1 MIWFLLALIS
11 ALMLGGYDVCKKQS
25 LRDNAV
31 VPVLLINTAICSLLF
46 LPLLLLSAFEVLP
59 AGSHWYVPSASWDEH
74 RYLVFKAALVLSSWL
89 CGYFAIKHLPLTL
102 VGPINATRPVMTLL
116 GALLIFGER
125 FNLWQWVGILLAIL
139 AFFLLSRSGKKE
151 GIVFSRNRWIYL
163 LLLAAVL
170 GACSGLYD
178 KYLLAPVTAGGLG
191 MKASF
196 VQAWF
201 NIYQSLFMLLIFGV
215 LWWPNRSVNTPFR
228 WRWTIVGISLLI
240 TAADLFYYF
249 ALSHPDALIAIVS
262 MTRRSSVLVS
272 FAFGVFLLRE
282 RNVRSKA
289 LDLLLVFLSMVCLCI
304 GALSAT

>member
-1 MIWFLLALIS
+1 MTWFLLAVAS
-11 ALMLGGYDVCKKQS
+11 AIMLGGYDVFKKQS

-31 VPVLLINTAICSLLF
+31 VPVLLINTTFCAALF
-46 LPLLLLSAFEVLP
+46 LPLIVLSLTEGLP
-59 AGSHWYVPSASWDEH
+59 MMSHWYVPTASIGVH
-74 RYLVFKAALVLSSWL
+74 LYVLLKAALVLSSWI

-116 GALLIFGER
+116 GALILFGER
-125 FNLWQWVGILLAIL
+125 FNLWQWLGIGLAIL
-139 AFFLLSRSGKKE
+139 AFVLLSRSGKKE
-151 GIVFSRNRWIYL
+151 GIVFTSNRWIFL

-178 KYLLAPVTAGGLG
+178 KYLLAPIAVGGLG
-191 MKASF
+191 FKAIF

-201 NIYQSLFMLLIFGV
+201 NIYQAMLMLLIFSL
-215 LWWPNRSVNTPFR
+215 LWWPQRQHSTPFR
-228 WRWTIVGISLLI
+228 WRWSIVGISLFI

-249 ALSHPDALIAIVS
+249 ALSQPDALIAIVS

-272 FAFGVFLLRE
+272 FFFGVFLLRE

-289 LDLLLVFLSMVCLCI
+289 FDLLLVLLSMVFLCI
-304 GALSAT
+304 GAMQD